1 MDDAKRIPFRR
12 NDRAPAERAAAS
24 LPRGKQARTERVRIV
39 IADDDPMSLD
49 ELGNLLQTEFDTV
62 GRAANGK
69 QLIECVHRFRP
80 AVVVT
85 DLSMPETNGIEAARQ
100 ITKSHPNVKVVILSV
115 HCDPAFVEAAFD
127 AGAKGY
133 VVKLDAGSDLIPA
146 IEDVLAGRLHRPRGL
161 V

>member
-1 MDDAKRIPFRR
+1 
-12 NDRAPAERAAAS
+12 
-24 LPRGKQARTERVRIV
+24 
-39 IADDDPMSLD
+39 
-49 ELGNLLQTEFDTV
+49 
-62 GRAANGK
+62 
-69 QLIECVHRFRP
+69 
-80 AVVVT
+80 
-85 DLSMPETNGIEAARQ
+85 MPETNGIEAARQ